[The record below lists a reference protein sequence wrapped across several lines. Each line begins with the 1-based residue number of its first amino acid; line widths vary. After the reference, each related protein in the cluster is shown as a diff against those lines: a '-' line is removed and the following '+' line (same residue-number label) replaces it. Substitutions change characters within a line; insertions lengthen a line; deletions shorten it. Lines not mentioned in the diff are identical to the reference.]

1 MPSDS
6 LLERDGFELG
16 PSRKGNSGKVE
27 QDYLDE
33 WIPLTGTEG
42 SNPSPSSEESSANVG
57 IILTL
62 RARP

>member
-16 PSRKGNSGKVE
+16 PSRKEILERSK

-33 WIPLTGTEG
+33 WIPLTGEL
-42 SNPSPSSEESSANVG
+42 SPNFGDGLKDQA
-57 IILTL
+57 
-62 RARP
+62 AAWA